1 MVALKMAEIDNTF
14 SGVTVGTT
22 KRDTINAIEDILC
35 DEYALETAFE
45 GNRYFDLL
53 RLARHKNEDGL
64 YGGNFGDLWLQ
75 NKLGYK
81 GWTPAKKYLPF
92 K

>member
-1 MVALKMAEIDNTF
+1 MI
-14 SGVTVGTT
+14 
-22 KRDTINAIEDILC
+22 C
-35 DEYALETAFE
+35 DEYALESAFE
-45 GNRYFDLL
+45 GNRYYDLL
-53 RLARHKNEDGL
+53 RIANHKNRAGI

-75 NKLGYK
+75 KRLGDR